1 MIYSIAFSLEKKQP
15 GCVLLQVAMGA
26 TIPNSVLTKY
36 FNPDDWLTNP
46 TGLVVLPIESEE
58 QLKSLSWITKHRK

>member
-1 MIYSIAFSLEKKQP
+1 MIYSIAFDPEKKQP
-15 GCVLLQVAMGA
+15 GCVLLQAAMGA
-26 TIPNSVLTKY
+26 TIPNRVLTEY
-36 FNPDDWLTNP
+36 FNPGDWLTNP